1 MGYVEKVACFVLLK
15 SSINHPYDGNAL
27 MLEFLKKP
35 CFEKPLFSVF
45 GFRETAVNRGFRFSS
60 KEGKNA

>member
-1 MGYVEKVACFVLLK
+1 M
-15 SSINHPYDGNAL
+15 SITHFYAKTTQ
-27 MLEFLKKP
+27 LEILKKP

-60 KEGKNA
+60 KEGKKA